1 MTQREIARL
10 CCKVIAIYALI
21 RAIESAAVLGW
32 ILLGPSSS
40 GITEWQTYVPVFFFF
55 ALPPVVLVAM
65 SVFLWKN
72 AGVVAAWISGHDLQD
87 DPDEPDI
94 KPTRANSHELQAVA
108 FATLG
113 LWAIINALPRLID
126 LGFRAMI
133 PPSSSLAV
141 EFGLLSAS
149 RLVAI
154 SLQLA
159 IGVWLL
165 FGSRGLVQ
173 LLYKLRNVGLD
184 ETERPS

>member
-1 MTQREIARL
+1 MTQRAIARL

-21 RAIESAAVLGW
+21 RAIELVPVFGLM
-32 ILLGPSSS
+32 LPSSAS
-40 GITEWQTYVPVFFFF
+40 FGTSEWQTFVQAFFF
-55 ALPPVVLVAM
+55 AVPPVVLVAM
-65 SVFLWKN
+65 SVFLWKH

-133 PPSSSLAV
+133 PPSSPGAV

-184 ETERPS
+184 ETEHPS

>member
-21 RAIESAAVLGW
+21 RAIESVPALGW
-32 ILLGPSSS
+32 MMQGGASFGMI
-40 GITEWQTYVPVFFFF
+40 EWQMYVQVFFF

-65 SVFLWKN
+65 SVFLWKH
-72 AGVVAAWISGHDLQD
+72 AGVAAAWISEHDLQD

-94 KPTRANSHELQAVA
+94 KPTHANSQELQAVA
-108 FATLG
+108 FAALG
-113 LWAIINALPRLID
+113 LWAIINTLPRFID
-126 LGFRAMI
+126 MGFRALI
-133 PPSSSLAV
+133 PSSSPLAV
-141 EFGLLSAS
+141 EFGILSAS

-154 SLQLA
+154 SLQLV

-184 ETERPS
+184 ENKRLS

>member
-40 GITEWQTYVPVFFFF
+40 GITEWQTYVQVFFF

>member
-21 RAIESAAVLGW
+21 RAIESVGSFGWLVLGPA
-32 ILLGPSSS
+32 PSGMS
-40 GITEWQTYVPVFFFF
+40 EWQIYVQVFFF

-65 SVFLWKN
+65 SVFLWKH

-94 KPTRANSHELQAVA
+94 KPARAKSQELQAVA

-113 LWAIINALPRLID
+113 LWAIIDALPRLID
-126 LGFRAMI
+126 LGFRALI
-133 PPSSSLAV
+133 PPGSRLAL

-184 ETERPS
+184 ENGRLS